1 MKQKDIKYSRA
12 TNRGESGKGGVT
24 PELATIG
31 TIEPVIPAR
40 QRVVVLINLCER
52 IRNIQARMFVAIAR
66 ANEATARV
74 ADIYDDIDPDQPK
87 DPKDTLIP
95 KQMTMATR

>member
-1 MKQKDIKYSRA
+1 
-12 TNRGESGKGGVT
+12 
-24 PELATIG
+24 
-31 TIEPVIPAR
+31 
-40 QRVVVLINLCER
+40 
-52 IRNIQARMFVAIAR
+52 MFVAIAR

-74 ADIYDDIDPDQPK
+74 ADIYDDIDPDQPE